1 MDIGKSIRKNRE
13 FYGLSRQE
21 LADILEI
28 NVSTLGRYETGK
40 RNPSLSTLKNISN
53 VLSIDFDILIGW
65 TDVLN
70 THPDV
75 FDFLEKVFCN
85 FDYIKKIAH
94 LLGTNQHDKKF
105 TDFFECNFSDKTLY
119 LKTADILELTDTQ
132 LYNWILILRIK
143 DDFYKNKLS
152 YLRDYMP
159 IEDSDRLDYMI
170 TSNKA
175 NLEIQ
180 PFDDLFFNGINN
192 ENKTKIK
199 KYLEKIYTS
208 NVENLNITEF
218 YKKYGDDWR
227 DVVINIESNPKFLL
241 NSILKYLEE
250 KNNFF
255 SIFSIDL
262 YGNKL
267 DDLEYLTDNQI
278 NSIVKKVTD
287 LVEYEIYKIEKENQG
302 SEKKE

>member
-1 MDIGKSIRKNRE
+1 
-13 FYGLSRQE
+13 
-21 LADILEI
+21 
-28 NVSTLGRYETGK
+28 
-40 RNPSLSTLKNISN
+40 
-53 VLSIDFDILIGW
+53 
-65 TDVLN
+65 
-70 THPDV
+70 
-75 FDFLEKVFCN
+75 
-85 FDYIKKIAH
+85 
-94 LLGTNQHDKKF
+94 
-105 TDFFECNFSDKTLY
+105 
-119 LKTADILELTDTQ
+119 
-132 LYNWILILRIK
+132 
-143 DDFYKNKLS
+143 
-152 YLRDYMP
+152 MP